1 MYKLTEQQKGP
12 TPGVQTNHQGRKL
25 LCKQIT
31 IKFDGVG
38 EKPAIKNT
46 NPNLLNRLKRVEK
59 LRHLK
64 SQPMFPE
71 PSQTKWHETFAFPT
85 GISSFLM

>member
-1 MYKLTEQQKGP
+1 MYKLTEQQNGP

-38 EKPAIKNT
+38 EKPAIK
-46 NPNLLNRLKRVEK
+46 K
-59 LRHLK
+59 HK
-64 SQPMFPE
+64 SKSAE
-71 PSQTKWHETFAFPT
+71 QTKKSRKTASPQIT
-85 GISSFLM
+85 ANVS